1 MYIKHDQNNQQ
12 VSPQPVSIAVT
23 QFSGNEGWSTITY
36 YDWNGDYVRHDESN
50 QVGIS
55 SSYVR
60 HDENNNPVAVIDSYQ
75 RHDENNNP
83 IYQ

>member
-12 VSPQPVSIAVT
+12 VSPQPISISRT
-23 QFSGNEGWSTITY
+23 QSSAYEGWSTITY

-60 HDENNNPVAVIDSYQ
+60 HGENNNPVAVIDSYQ